1 MKQRLLVM
9 NGQRILQHENDGG
22 AWVNQKVEK
31 AGALKPG
38 IYNLHSAQPADKSTA
53 HEGAILHADRSSVYQ
68 QTGKNIVMHERAN
81 FDKVPDIGSVKNVSY
96 DAAGKAAVGAE
107 SVTRSRG
114 RSR

>member
-9 NGQRILQHENDGG
+9 NGSRILQQEYDG

-38 IYNLHSAQPADKSTA
+38 IYNLHSAQRADKAKA
-53 HEGAILHADRSSVYQ
+53 HEGTIIHADGNSVYQ
-68 QTGKNIVMHERAN
+68 QTGKNIVMHERKD
-81 FDKVPDIGSVKNVSY
+81 FDKVPDIGSVKSVSY
-96 DAAGKAAVGAE
+96 DAAGKAAVSVD
-107 SVTRSRG
+107 SVTLSKG